1 MLLLLLVDGDDGG
14 GGWDSPGGA
23 FPLRR
28 NVFCLVLYGL
38 ARNIYDNTDSIKS
51 FVCHN
56 EHHTHT
62 HQPGTWHIIII
73 NYLQKNVFVVL
84 ETTLDGNG
92 KKGVYSRRIS
102 MYPTLLA
109 HTTSHTHT
117 HTQWL
122 NASRKAEKIFMFV
135 IWPTELKK
143 KIATT
148 SISPTI

>member
-1 MLLLLLVDGDDGG
+1 MLLLDGDDGG
-14 GGWDSPGGA
+14 GGWDFPGRA

-62 HQPGTWHIIII
+62 HTHYTYQPGTWHIIII

-92 KKGVYSRRIS
+92 KKECILGVSQCI
-102 MYPTLLA
+102 PLCLHTLP
-109 HTTSHTHT
+109 HTHT
-117 HTQWL
+117 MVECFT
-122 NASRKAEKIFMFV
+122 
-135 IWPTELKK
+135 
-143 KIATT
+143 
-148 SISPTI
+148 